1 MNAVEMLSRVFV
13 LCWVF
18 GWVGSFALLAQE
30 ASVTAEL
37 SPNPVGL
44 DEQVSLTITV
54 VGGGAERPQIPRI
67 NGLKLVGGP
76 SVSNQFQWINGQS
89 SSSQS
94 FTYVLLPE
102 AEGTVKVPPIPVR
115 ANGKTYHTAETTLKI
130 VKEGTGQ
137 SQAPRRR
144 SPFSVFD
151 DMGLDEDS
159 PLRDRTPRRAEVL
172 TVAEVD
178 KRSAFMGE
186 QVTLTYKILT
196 QLPITQV
203 EAKEIPSLNGF
214 WVEEIEV
221 PKNPT
226 AANRVVNGKQYAEYV
241 IKKQALFPT
250 REGALQIPA
259 ATFGLVVRTSSGG
272 FFSLGTQESVFRK
285 TEPIV
290 LKVSGLPEGGKP
302 LAFNGAV
309 GNFKLESV
317 IDKSTADTGEALN
330 LKITLSGTGNLKT
343 ITEFPLP
350 DLPGFKIYSS
360 KSNDQVAVRNDV
372 LQGNKSWEYAI
383 IPQAPGKEKIPDLNF
398 PTFHQLR
405 SSIAKLVLRAWKWRF

>member
-1 MNAVEMLSRVFV
+1 M
-13 LCWVF
+13 
-18 GWVGSFALLAQE
+18 
-30 ASVTAEL
+30 
-37 SPNPVGL
+37 
-44 DEQVSLTITV
+44 
-54 VGGGAERPQIPRI
+54 
-67 NGLKLVGGP
+67 
-76 SVSNQFQWINGQS
+76 
-89 SSSQS
+89 
-94 FTYVLLPE
+94 
-102 AEGTVKVPPIPVR
+102 
-115 ANGKTYHTAETTLKI
+115 
-130 VKEGTGQ
+130 VKESTGQ

-178 KRSAFMGE
+178 KRSAFVGE

-203 EAKEIPSLNGF
+203 EVKEIPSLNGF

-250 REGALQIPA
+250 KEGALQIPS

-285 TEPIV
+285 TEAMT
-290 LKVSGLPEGGKP
+290 LKVAPLPEAGKP
-302 LAFNGAV
+302 ATFSGAV
-309 GNFKLESV
+309 GNFKLESTL
-317 IDKSTADTGEALN
+317 DKTDCRDRRCGE
-330 LKITLSGTGNLKT
+330 S
-343 ITEFPLP
+343 
-350 DLPGFKIYSS
+350 
-360 KSNDQVAVRNDV
+360 
-372 LQGNKSWEYAI
+372 
-383 IPQAPGKEKIPDLNF
+383 
-398 PTFHQLR
+398 
-405 SSIAKLVLRAWKWRF
+405 